1 MPLAEA
7 RERSTRRSRGGWRG
21 GGAAWWVYWFGEVR
35 RGLPWLEMRRG
46 PQARSRAVCSGA
58 AAAGRCHTE
67 LHTACAWP
75 GAGRA
80 QPAGGEL
87 ASVLNLD
94 VVGLSRGTF
103 WVNGQNLGRYW
114 SKSCGAA
121 CPHPPCPSGA
131 APVPC
136 QRYYSI
142 PFDYLKPTGNV
153 LTVLD
158 EMGATGLS
166 KTGLA
171 VSSIAPTTV

>member
-1 MPLAEA
+1 MGKALKKARFLEGSRGEALQVYTEAGAAKHAVNFTPLA
-7 RERSTRRSRGGWRG
+7 GG
-21 GGAAWWVYWFGEVR
+21 EDSS
-35 RGLPWLEMRRG
+35 PPMTWLRTTFD
-46 PQARSRAVCSGA
+46 A
-58 AAAGRCHTE
+58 
-67 LHTACAWP
+67 P
-75 GAGRA
+75 GAVRA
-80 QPAGGEL
+80 QPAGVEL

-121 CPHPPCPSGA
+121 CPHPPCPSGVA
-131 APVPC
+131 LVPC

-153 LTVLD
+153 LTLLD